1 MPEWGSWRVRRIET
15 GVIDGVAVTNQWEE
29 QGRFFNFNIDRTTLV
44 VFGLVIAELA
54 SWIDRYA

>member
-1 MPEWGSWRVRRIET
+1 MPEWGSSHERRVET
-15 GVIDGVAVTNQWEE
+15 VVRDGVETRNEWNKKT
-29 QGRFFNFNIDRTTLV
+29 RFFNFKIDRTTLV